1 MYKKLSL
8 LGILLALSLALSY
21 IDGIISASIPL
32 PGVKLGLGNIGILML
47 LSVSR
52 YKSALSLSL
61 ARVLLASL
69 LFAGFSG
76 FIMSLAGALLS
87 LTAMA
92 VCNKTGVFGIV
103 ATSAAGGIFH
113 NIGQLAAAMLLSGTA
128 QIYYYLPP
136 LLLLGLIC
144 GPLTGVT
151 AFYALKNKAIRRAL
165 EEC

>member
-113 NIGQLAAAMLLSGTA
+113 NIGAACGRHAAFGNGSNILLSSPSAPARPYMRAFNRG
-128 QIYYYLPP
+128 YG
-136 LLLLGLIC
+136 LL
-144 GPLTGVT
+144 
-151 AFYALKNKAIRRAL
+151 RA
-165 EEC
+165 

>member
-61 ARVLLASL
+61 ADRKSV
-69 LFAGFSG
+69 
-76 FIMSLAGALLS
+76 
-87 LTAMA
+87 
-92 VCNKTGVFGIV
+92 V
-103 ATSAAGGIFH
+103 
-113 NIGQLAAAMLLSGTA
+113 
-128 QIYYYLPP
+128 
-136 LLLLGLIC
+136 
-144 GPLTGVT
+144 
-151 AFYALKNKAIRRAL
+151 
-165 EEC
+165 

>member
-1 MYKKLSL
+1 
-8 LGILLALSLALSY
+8 
-21 IDGIISASIPL
+21 
-32 PGVKLGLGNIGILML
+32 
-47 LSVSR
+47 
-52 YKSALSLSL
+52 
-61 ARVLLASL
+61 
-69 LFAGFSG
+69 
-76 FIMSLAGALLS
+76 MSLAGALLS

-144 GPLTGVT
+144 GLLTGVT